1 MNQNS
6 NIGRLIVLILV
17 CFVDMVGLM
26 VIAPLMP
33 FYALKFNAQEWMIGW
48 LISAFAMAQ
57 LVSSPLWGR
66 FSDRYGRRPA
76 LIIGLVAAGI
86 AYLVFGFAE
95 SVTVLFLS
103 RVVQGLGG
111 GTTGVAQAYVADA
124 MEPAERAKA
133 LGWLSAGTSMGVI
146 IGPNIGSLAYAIGP
160 SAPGIVAAALALAN
174 AVIAWFWLPES
185 RHKYSQPNSATPAAP
200 PKSPRSVRDTLWDII
215 AHPTKPAA
223 RVIWIY
229 VVGMLALN
237 ALIGVL
243 ALYLKDSFGI
253 TAKNIGNIFTV
264 FGVVGVSMRIA
275 PVGWINAWLGEVKTM
290 RLGAALVCVGF
301 ILMPLPTSLFG
312 FMACLILV
320 PTGTALLFPASTSL
334 VSQRTERAEM
344 GQVMGAQQTLRGIAS
359 IIGPI
364 GATAVYQAFG
374 HGLPFVAAAV
384 IVAVA
389 LLLASR
395 EPHARPEAAKP
406 ATIKA

>member
-1 MNQNS
+1 VK
-6 NIGRLIVLILV
+6 RLIILIAV

-26 VIAPLMP
+26 IVAPLMP
-33 FYALKFNAQEWMIGW
+33 FYALKFHAQEWMVGW

-66 FSDRYGRRPA
+66 ISDRYGRRPA
-76 LIIGLVAAGI
+76 LLVGLVAAGI
-86 AYLVFGFAE
+86 AYLVFGFAT

-103 RVVQGLGG
+103 RMVQGLGG

-124 MEPAERAKA
+124 MEPSERAKA
-133 LGWLSAGTSMGVI
+133 LGWLSAGTSLGVI
-146 IGPNIGSLAYAIGP
+146 VGPPLGSLAYQIGP
-160 SAPGIVAAALALAN
+160 ATPGIVAAVLVFIN
-174 AVIAWFWLPES
+174 AAFAWYWLPES
-185 RHKYSQPNSATPAAP
+185 RHKYSMPNQTVTR
-200 PKSPRSVRDTLWDII
+200 SPRSVQETLWEIVS
-215 AHPTKPAA
+215 HPTRPAP

-237 ALIGVL
+237 ALIGVM
-243 ALYLKDSFGI
+243 AIYLKDTFGV
-253 TAKNIGNIFTV
+253 TEKNIGYIFMA
-264 FGVVGVSMRIA
+264 FGVVGVVMRTA
-275 PVGWINAWLGEVKTM
+275 PVGWINARLGEVRTM
-290 RLGAALVCVGF
+290 RLGAALVCLGLA
-301 ILMPLPTSLFG
+301 LMPLPG
-312 FMACLILV
+312 FLPGFVLCLMLV

-344 GQVMGAQQTLRGIAS
+344 GQVMGAQQTLRGIVS

-374 HGLPFVAAAV
+374 HSLPFIGAAV
-384 IVAVA
+384 VVAVA

-395 EPHARPEAAKP
+395 EPHAVPEP